1 MRRIEV
7 YPSEGSNS
15 LQRWYRIKNP
25 LRVVFNFIVIY
36 TCRFVPSLALKR
48 VLLRLTGM
56 KVGKNVSI
64 GLGAMFDIFFPELI
78 EIGDNSIIGYNAT
91 LLAHEFLVNEWRRGK
106 VKVGKNVMIGANSL
120 VLPGVEIGDG
130 AVVSAC
136 SLVNRDIPPG
146 AFVGGVPARVL
157 RGESD
162 ETL

>member
-15 LQRWYRIKNP
+15 LEKWYRIKNP

-106 VKVGKNVMIGANSL
+106 VKVGKNVMIGASSV

-130 AVVSAC
+130 ATVAAC
-136 SLVNRDIPPG
+136 SLVNRDIPAG

-157 RGESD
+157 RGESN